1 MLPKLTAALTGA
13 TLAACSVVG
22 VREAEEPAFSVI
34 ARVGAVEVRQYAPRI
49 AAETSVGGGEMEARS
64 AGFRRLAGYIF
75 GSNRSRAKI
84 AMTAP
89 VAQAPVVQAPVVQAP
104 VVQAPVV
111 QAPVVQSG
119 ESIAMTAPVAQ
130 ARDGSGQWLIRFF
143 MPAKY
148 TMETLPQPLD
158 PAVRLVPVPGE
169 TMAVLRFSG
178 STAPEAVKARG
189 RELLRTLQ
197 GSAWQPTGTAVAWF
211 YDPPWTLPPFRRNEV
226 AAPVTRR

>member
-1 MLPKLTAALTGA
+1 MLSKLTAALTGA

-22 VREAEEPAFSVI
+22 VREAEEPAFRVVD
-34 ARVGAVEVRQYAPRI
+34 RVGVVEIRQYAPRI
-49 AAETSVGGGEMEARS
+49 AAETAVNGSEMEARS

-75 GSNRSRAKI
+75 GNNRSRSKV

-89 VAQAPVVQAPVVQAP
+89 VAQAK
-104 VVQAPVV
+104 
-111 QAPVVQSG
+111 
-119 ESIAMTAPVAQ
+119 EEIAMTAPVAQ
-130 ARDGSGQWLIRFF
+130 ARDASGQWTIQFF

-158 PAVRLVPVPGE
+158 PAVRLVNVPSE
-169 TMAVLRFSG
+169 MIAVLRFSG
-178 STAPEAVKARG
+178 STAPDAVEARE
-189 RELLRTLQ
+189 RELLRELK

-226 AAPVTRR
+226 AVPVTRR

>member
-75 GSNRSRAKI
+75 GSNHSRAKI

-89 VAQAPVVQAPVVQAP
+89 VA
-104 VVQAPVV
+104 QAPVV

-178 STAPEAVKARG
+178 STAPEAVKARE